1 MQLQATGRYPSGLD
15 DGSADRRK
23 ATNNNN
29 SSSKKR
35 KRGATDETVSGDGGG
50 GGGGGGADAF
60 PVERGTAA
68 TTAPPAPPSTL
79 PRIQPGEKMS
89 DFSARVDAA
98 LPMTGVARN
107 KKGAKLAGVAG
118 AGRAAQTRLEKK
130 MQRMQAEWR
139 REEKIIRQKR
149 RERME
154 ELLDECAAAAGGDDD
169 YDVANAALL
178 DQWAAGGRDD
188 EGDEAEAEAEG
199 GGEEGEGGAGRRKRR
214 KRSKGR
220 GKAAKQK
227 RREEDDDPWEVIRLA
242 RNEQPRG
249 LHDVVQAPPKIT
261 RTPRAVFGIANGAR
275 VDVGD
280 VPKHAGSLRRREE
293 LGAARKSVLERY
305 RSMMEGKR
313 SGTTPDWSALVAHY

>member
-23 ATNNNN
+23 ANNN
-29 SSSKKR
+29 SKKR
-35 KRGATDETVSGDGGG
+35 KRGATDETAS
-50 GGGGGGADAF
+50 GGGGADAS

-68 TTAPPAPPSTL
+68 TTAPPPPTL

-89 DFSARVDAA
+89 DFAARVDAA

-107 KKGAKLAGVAG
+107 KKSAKLAGVAG
-118 AGRAAQTRLEKK
+118 EGRAAQTRLEKK

-139 REEKIIRQKR
+139 REEKLIRQKQ

-154 ELLDECAAAAGGDDD
+154 ELLDEYAVGGDDVG
-169 YDVANAALL
+169 VANGALL
-178 DQWAAGGRDD
+178 DQWAAGGRDEEEDENENEED
-188 EGDEAEAEAEG
+188 EGGA
-199 GGEEGEGGAGRRKRR
+199 GAGRRKRR
-214 KRSKGR
+214 KRGKGR
-220 GKAAKQK
+220 GKATKQRK
-227 RREEDDDPWEVIRLA
+227 REEDEDPWEVIKLA

-249 LHDVVQAPPKIT
+249 LHDVVQAPPKIA
-261 RTPRAVFGIANGAR
+261 RTPRPVFGIANGAR

-305 RSMMEGKR
+305 RSMMEGKK
-313 SGTTPDWSALVAHY
+313 SGTA